1 MLSGMPTFFRGWHVV
16 AATSAALL
24 GAAAYSAPVLSV
36 FLTPLGREF
45 GWSRTEITL
54 AMTLGGGAGALAAPF
69 AGRALDR
76 WGGRWVMSGSA
87 VVMAI
92 CLALIPHARS
102 IVDFWLL
109 FGLGRMLQETVMRS
123 GVFVAVSNWFL
134 RRRSLAVGIVSS
146 AERVGQGSLPVLVA
160 LLVAGEA
167 GWRAGWTF
175 LAGLLLALCAL
186 PSMIWVRRRPEDVGL
201 VPDGDLER
209 AGHGERAATTAEP
222 AFTLREAVSTRT
234 YWLLGLASVVGAAA
248 AVIVNFHLIPHL
260 QHQGL
265 GAAEA
270 ALAMAVI
277 SLLAIPGGLLASG
290 VALKLGPERV
300 LAVSLLLQA
309 CGVAL
314 LPGVRDT
321 QSLLLA
327 TVIYG
332 LPFGAMVPLLNVVVA
347 DCFGRRSLGAIR
359 GSLQP
364 AQLAA
369 MALAPLAVSYWV
381 DLTGSYREALYG
393 TAALFVVAA
402 GALAVTPRATAGDH
416 GRPGDV

>member
-36 FLTPLGREF
+36 FLTPLGREL

-69 AGRALDR
+69 LGRALDR

-87 VVMAI
+87 AVMAA

-109 FGLGRMLQETVMRS
+109 FGIGRMLQETAVRS
-123 GVFVAVSNWFL
+123 GAFVAVSNWFL

-167 GWRAGWTF
+167 GWRAGWTV
-175 LAGLLLALCAL
+175 LAGLLALCGL

-209 AGHGERAATTAEP
+209 AGHRERKAPTAEP

-265 GAAEA
+265 GPAEA
-270 ALAMAVI
+270 ALAMTII
-277 SLLAIPGGLLASG
+277 SLLAIPGGLLAGG
-290 VALKLGPERV
+290 VALQLGPQRV

-314 LPGVRDT
+314 LPGVHDT
-321 QSLLLA
+321 RSLLLA
-327 TVIYG
+327 AVIYG

-347 DCFGRRSLGAIR
+347 DRFGRHSLGAIR

-402 GALAVTPRATAGDH
+402 GALAVTPRTTAGDH
-416 GRPGDV
+416 GRPGGA